1 MKMLL
6 AKLLLSVL
14 EGIETIFSKEFAS
27 IVIHMLLIAIKYSIA
42 FMITATIVSIA
53 WLFITQ
59 SRETVA
65 LTVLMISSY
74 VAVVV
79 NLKKI
84 ESPNTKK

>member
-42 FMITATIVSIA
+42 FMITATLVSIA
-53 WLFITQ
+53 WLFIAQ
-59 SRETVA
+59 SRETIA
-65 LTVLMISSY
+65 FTVMMVSIY
-74 VAVVV
+74 IAVVV

-84 ESPNTKK
+84 EGPNTKK

>member
-42 FMITATIVSIA
+42 FMITATLISIA

-65 LTVLMISSY
+65 FAVMMVSIY
-74 VAVVV
+74 IAVVV